1 MSLTSS
7 ENQSE
12 YLSNNNNQNY
22 KNNSHNPIFIISVG
36 PTGCGK
42 SKTRDLV
49 IKNFNL
55 DIEVKD
61 ILEFSIDNVIE
72 ADKDYRIFLNLIFEL
87 YNNDTLIKKLVKNP
101 LELKKWNHFFKFFK
115 NYKSFLNIDGRM
127 DTKNYKKFNNYKLM
141 ENPILK
147 MFISDCNFVYFGIR
161 GNRNE
166 NPTDKNNSE

>member
-87 YNNDTLIKKLVKNP
+87 YNNDTLIKKLVKKFKIVI
-101 LELKKWNHFFKFFK
+101 KKT
-115 NYKSFLNIDGRM
+115 R
-127 DTKNYKKFNNYKLM
+127 KKTR
-141 ENPILK
+141 
-147 MFISDCNFVYFGIR
+147 SQ
-161 GNRNE
+161 
-166 NPTDKNNSE
+166 